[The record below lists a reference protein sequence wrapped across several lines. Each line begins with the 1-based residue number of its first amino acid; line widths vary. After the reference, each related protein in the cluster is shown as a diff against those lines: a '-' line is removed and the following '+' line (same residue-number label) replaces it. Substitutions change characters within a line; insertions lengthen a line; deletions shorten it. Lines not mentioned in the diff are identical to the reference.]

1 MFKSVLDGAERGPA
15 VTVMVEGQEVEAW
28 EDETVASL
36 LLRHF
41 GTARL
46 TPVSQSPRAP
56 YCMMGVCFDCLAVI
70 DGKWSTQ
77 SCLEPVR
84 AGMSIER
91 QNGAREVEQ

>member
-1 MFKSVLDGAERGPA
+1 MFKSVLDSTERGPS
-15 VTVMVEGQEVEAW
+15 VTVTVEGQAVEVW
-28 EDETVASL
+28 EGESVASL

-56 YCMMGVCFDCLAVI
+56 FCMMGVCFDCLAVI
-70 DGKWSTQ
+70 DGKGSIQ

-91 QNGAREVEQ
+91 QKGAREVEQ